1 MRKNR
6 LVAIWGVVILGGWV
20 VLSSV
25 ETAHGYQGSAK
36 ARLAKKG
43 IRATRSGF
51 SLLEESEFSKSVAAA
66 YSLKR
71 KFAAAT
77 HPHQSAGSSNEEA
90 EGQVEALTQQNQLLR
105 NKLSQIN
112 ANGFAFRGEVVRQI
126 NQQIAANE
134 KEITLIQQTLK
145 QSAKSAEE
153 FRQNETSTR
162 QAYVNQVTDARAG

>member
-90 EGQVEALTQQNQLLR
+90 EGQVEAPRSKTNCSGISCRRSTQMVLR
-105 NKLSQIN
+105 L
-112 ANGFAFRGEVVRQI
+112 
-126 NQQIAANE
+126 
-134 KEITLIQQTLK
+134 
-145 QSAKSAEE
+145 AKSSG
-153 FRQNETSTR
+153 RSTSRSPPTR
-162 QAYVNQVTDARAG
+162 KKSHLSSKR